1 MELTTVNE
9 IELEVDMNHYCIE
22 VTVNIEYEV
31 IDCDCSSYA
40 GEQEVTESWI
50 ERDLFDH
57 EILKYTRYFDVP
69 DEIKIFIPQD
79 EKEYIGK
86 DGLYDSELKAIQ
98 AAVIDYLDCL

>member
-1 MELTTVNE
+1 MELLTANE
-9 IELEVDMNHYCIE
+9 IQLEVDMNHYCIE
-22 VTVNIEYEV
+22 VIVDIEYEE

-57 EILKYTRYFDVP
+57 EILKYERCFNVP

-79 EKEYIGK
+79 GKEHIGK
-86 DGLYDSELKAIQ
+86 DGLLDSELKAIQ